1 MKIAII
7 YNLLSSLKEGREQEA
22 LADNEVLDIS
32 NSIKSTLQAEGH
44 LCEMIMI
51 NQIKQ
56 IRTLSNFDLVFNLC
70 EGIDGNAHSE
80 ADIAAALERLRVPFT
95 GTGSDGLKLCLN
107 KYKSKERLLKKGI
120 IIPAYQIFNTAEEE
134 LNPSLQ
140 FPIIIKPVSED
151 ASIGIDFDSVV
162 YTQTELVKKVAQVI
176 KKYKQAVI
184 VEEYIEGREINAAVL
199 GNDDTMKV
207 LPLSEIIFDYP
218 AEVPKFLPY
227 EAKWVEDSAFYKKS
241 YGQCPAQLN
250 STEINLVEE
259 VAKKCFKLCHCKDY
273 ARVDFRIKDGI
284 PYVLEINPNP
294 CINPNDSGFIHS
306 IKTEGKDFSY
316 LIKQIVQLTMKRF
329 RLEATPWI
337 TSS

>member
-1 MKIAII
+1 
-7 YNLLSSLKEGREQEA
+7 
-22 LADNEVLDIS
+22 
-32 NSIKSTLQAEGH
+32 
-44 LCEMIMI
+44 
-51 NQIKQ
+51 
-56 IRTLSNFDLVFNLC
+56 
-70 EGIDGNAHSE
+70 
-80 ADIAAALERLRVPFT
+80 
-95 GTGSDGLKLCLN
+95 
-107 KYKSKERLLKKGI
+107 
-120 IIPAYQIFNTAEEE
+120 
-134 LNPSLQ
+134 
-140 FPIIIKPVSED
+140 
-151 ASIGIDFDSVV
+151 
-162 YTQTELVKKVAQVI
+162 
-176 KKYKQAVI
+176 
-184 VEEYIEGREINAAVL
+184 
-199 GNDDTMKV
+199 
-207 LPLSEIIFDYP
+207 
-218 AEVPKFLPY
+218 
-227 EAKWVEDSAFYKKS
+227 KKS